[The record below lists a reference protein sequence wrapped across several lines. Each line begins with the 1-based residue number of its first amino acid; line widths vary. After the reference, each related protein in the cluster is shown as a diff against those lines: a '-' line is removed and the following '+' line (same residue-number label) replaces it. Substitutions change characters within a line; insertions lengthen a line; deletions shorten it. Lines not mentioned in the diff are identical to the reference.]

1 MTALA
6 FTAYGVQGGSPWAGT
21 EYTGQTRE
29 LTASS
34 CPKPSPASPSAI
46 TVRPTPSPGDF
57 CRAKQLSGQ
66 RELQPLDGLAGDGGD
81 YGPLLAAIGKEHV
94 DLHRSVLNDRR
105 LVLHGPEDNG
115 GWRVAFRRAR
125 PVFAEYATARRVTVG
140 DADQAS
146 FNPPGLVFGIGTR
159 R

>member
-34 CPKPSPASPSAI
+34 CPKPS
-46 TVRPTPSPGDF
+46 PSPGDF

>member
-1 MTALA
+1 MLR
-6 FTAYGVQGGSPWAGT
+6 P
-21 EYTGQTRE
+21 EYLSKK
-29 LTASS
+29 LT
-34 CPKPSPASPSAI
+34 PPI
-46 TVRPTPSPGDF
+46 PT
-57 CRAKQLSGQ
+57 K
-66 RELQPLDGLAGDGGD
+66 DGGTPRTIQDACD
-81 YGPLLAAIGKEHV
+81 YMAAIGKEHV
-94 DLHRSVLNDRR
+94 GLHRPVLNDRR
-105 LVLHGPEDNG
+105 PVLHGPDDNS